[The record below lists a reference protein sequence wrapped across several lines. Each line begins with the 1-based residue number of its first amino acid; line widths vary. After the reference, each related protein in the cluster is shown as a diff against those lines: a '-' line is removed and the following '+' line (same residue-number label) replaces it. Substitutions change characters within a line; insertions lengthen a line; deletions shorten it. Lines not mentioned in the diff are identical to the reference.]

1 MEDMAK
7 WMIMAG
13 IIIVIAGGLL
23 LLLSKFPALSNM
35 PGNFV
40 FTTGNMTCFV
50 PLAASI
56 ILSILLTIILNV
68 ALQIFRK

>member
-7 WMIMAG
+7 WLIVAG
-13 IIIVIAGGLL
+13 VIIVIAGGLL
-23 LLLSKFPALSNM
+23 LLLSKFPALNNM

-40 FTTGNMTCFV
+40 FTSGNMTCFV

-56 ILSILLTIILNV
+56 IISILLTIVLNV
-68 ALQIFRK
+68 VLRIFNR

>member
-1 MEDMAK
+1 MAK
-7 WMIMAG
+7 LMILSG
-13 IIIVIAGGLL
+13 VIIIIAGGLL
-23 LLLSKFPALSNM
+23 LLLSKFPSLGNM

-68 ALQIFRK
+68 ALRIFNR